1 MSFINL
7 FKSLSNFQFPY
18 TLEEKPVYE
27 SNLWQAFNGL
37 RKSDSLPITAFKA
50 IRSPQNESL
59 IANAI
64 HKSKVLKIPG
74 LCGVL
79 EIFDSDPQSTFI
91 ITERVI
97 PFPWDEIAS
106 LRRNA
111 ESLELGIYQIMTTL
125 QFLDSFVLGT
135 IGKGSIFIDSKGQWL
150 LFGLELCARVT
161 EIDDPDQFLDRVSAY
176 SSLVGNSSP
185 SERNYRKIDAIQL
198 SSLISQIFGGRTMVP
213 KDWQTSLQ
221 ALAAGKSTIRSF
233 MNKLQSTE
241 TWKLNPLIEVYQH
254 LKELH
259 IKEPQEKL
267 VAMTHLQNSFFE
279 NRDLYHNSSPNFLE
293 GLIIPEITDII
304 KWLITNQGNVASAV
318 ARIIPLLATFLDVS
332 VVKGYFPDNSK
343 QLIYDSFGL
352 TDRQIR
358 FLLLIYL
365 PKISKHLN
373 KNEISAKIYPHFIQG
388 MADSDKT
395 LRLQTL
401 KSIPTIVPFITE
413 RQLNNELLR
422 YLAKTQVDVDVEI
435 RTWTVII
442 ITQIST
448 LLSKSSGNRSNILAT
463 AYTKSLKDPV
473 TKPRLAA
480 LHGLA
485 KSIDLFD
492 VSTIANKI
500 LTVIAPGLLDKDPL
514 VRRKAKNLFQIYL
527 DKLENEA
534 KALQEI
540 STNEFDAEDID
551 FDQYGEVDENADDSE
566 LVKQFMDTLMLTAM
580 PELTL
585 EQTKTAQEDE
595 WRINGE
601 RTQDAG
607 WDGLHSDNGRDFTNA
622 KPANGANATPVAVE
636 TFWNDELNQDLDEDA
651 WDDQNFWDED
661 AAIQENEASIPTMTN
676 VPKTATNTTKRSAN
690 SMISSKSRAHRLKST
705 VNSTRPQKGKPA
717 ERKAIDDEED
727 DDAWIGEW

>member
-18 TLEEKPVYE
+18 CLEERPVYE

-50 IRSPQNESL
+50 IRSTQNESM
-59 IANAI
+59 IANAV
-64 HKSKVLKIPG
+64 HKSKILKIPG
-74 LCGVL
+74 LCKVL

-91 ITERVI
+91 ITERVV
-97 PFPWDEIAS
+97 PFPWDEIVS

-111 ESLELGIYQIMTTL
+111 RSLELGIYQILTTL

-135 IGKGSIFIDSKGQWL
+135 IGKESIFIDSRGQWL
-150 LFGLELCARVT
+150 LFGLEICTKVS
-161 EIDDPDQFLDRVSAY
+161 EIDDPDKFLDKVSVY

-185 SERNYRKIDAIQL
+185 SDRNYRKIDAIQL
-198 SSLISQIFGGRTMVP
+198 SNLISQIFGGKFKVP
-213 KDWQTSLQ
+213 KDWQTPLQ
-221 ALAAGKSTIRSF
+221 ALASGKSSIGNF

-241 TWKLNPLIEVYQH
+241 TWRLNPLIEVYQH
-254 LKELH
+254 LKEIH

-267 VAMTHLQNSFFE
+267 VAMTYLQNSFFE
-279 NRDLYHNSSPNFLE
+279 SKDLYYNSSPNFLE
-293 GLIIPEITDII
+293 GLIIPEITNVI
-304 KWLITNQGNVASAV
+304 KWLISNQGNLASAV
-318 ARIIPLLATFLDVS
+318 SRIIPLLATFLDLS
-332 VVKGYFPDNSK
+332 VVKEYFPEDSK
-343 QLIYDSFGL
+343 QLIYASFGL
-352 TDRQIR
+352 TDRQVR

-365 PKISKHLN
+365 PKITKHLN
-373 KNEISAKIYPHFIQG
+373 RNEISTKIYPHFVQG
-388 MADSDKT
+388 MADSDTT

-448 LLSKSSGNRSNILAT
+448 LLSTSSGNRSNILAT
-463 AYTKSLKDPV
+463 AYTKSLKDPK

-480 LHGLA
+480 LHGLT
-485 KSIDLFD
+485 KSINLFD

-527 DKLENEA
+527 DKLEDEA
-534 KALQEI
+534 KTIQET
-540 STNEFDAEDID
+540 SAYGSDTEDID
-551 FDQYGEVDENADDSE
+551 FDQYGKVDENANDSE
-566 LVKQFMDTLMLTAM
+566 LVKQFMETLILTAM
-580 PELTL
+580 PDPTL
-585 EQTKTAQEDE
+585 EQTRTVEENEEA
-595 WRINGE
+595 
-601 RTQDAG
+601 TQDAG
-607 WDGLHSDNGRDFTNA
+607 WDDLSIDNGTDFSNT
-622 KPANGANATPVAVE
+622 KLANGTKATSVAVE
-636 TFWNDELNQDLDEDA
+636 TFWNDDLDQNLDEDA
-651 WDDQNFWDED
+651 WDDQNFWGED
-661 AAIQENEASIPTMTN
+661 ATIQESKASIP
-676 VPKTATNTTKRSAN
+676 KAAQTTIKKSNN
-690 SMISSKSRAHRLKST
+690 SIISSKSRAHRLKST
-705 VNSTRPQKGKPA
+705 VNSMKSQKAKSA
-717 ERKAIDDEED
+717 D

>member
-27 SNLWQAFNGL
+27 SNLWQAFNGS

-91 ITERVI
+91 ITERVV
-97 PFPWDEIAS
+97 PFPWDDIAS

-135 IGKGSIFIDSKGQWL
+135 IGKESIFIDSKGQWL
-150 LFGLELCARVT
+150 LFGLELCTKVT
-161 EIDDPDQFLDRVSAY
+161 EIDDPDKFLERVSAY
-176 SSLVGNSSP
+176 SSLVGNSAT

-198 SSLISQIFGGRTMVP
+198 SSLIGQIFGGKTRVP
-213 KDWQTSLQ
+213 KDWQAPLQ
-221 ALAAGKSTIRSF
+221 SLAAGKSTIGSF

-241 TWKLNPLIEVYQH
+241 TWRLNPLIEVYQH

-267 VAMTHLQNSFFE
+267 VAMSYLQKSFFE

-293 GLIIPEITDII
+293 GLIIPEITNTI
-304 KWLITNQGNVASAV
+304 KWLIANQVTVASSIS
-318 ARIIPLLATFLDVS
+318 RIIPLLATFLDLS
-332 VVKGYFPDNSK
+332 VVKEHFPENSK

-373 KNEISAKIYPHFIQG
+373 KNEISAKIYPHFVQG
-388 MADSDKT
+388 MADSDTT

-401 KSIPTIVPFITE
+401 KSIPTIVSFITE

-448 LLSKSSGNRSNILAT
+448 LLSTSSGNRSNILAT
-463 AYTKSLKDPV
+463 AYTKSLKDPK

-500 LTVIAPGLLDKDPL
+500 LTVIAPGLLDRDPL

-534 KALQEI
+534 KTIQE
-540 STNEFDAEDID
+540 SSANGSHTEDID
-551 FDQYGEVDENADDSE
+551 FDQYTKEDENADDSE
-566 LVKQFMDTLMLTAM
+566 LVKQFMERLMLTAI
-580 PELTL
+580 PELTPG
-585 EQTKTAQEDE
+585 QTKTVEEDE
-595 WRINGE
+595 WRSNE
-601 RTQDAG
+601 ETTQDAW
-607 WDGLHSDNGRDFTNA
+607 WDGDDGRDVSNT
-622 KPANGANATPVAVE
+622 KLANGVTPDAAE
-636 TFWNDELNQDLDEDA
+636 TFWNDELDQNSDEDA
-651 WDDQNFWDED
+651 WDDQNFWGED
-661 AAIQENEASIPTMTN
+661 AAIQESKPSIPAA
-676 VPKTATNTTKRSAN
+676 VPKKTTIKRSTN
-690 SMISSKSRAHRLKST
+690 SMLSSKSRTHGSKST
-705 VNSTRPQKGKPA
+705 VGSIRQQKAKPA
-717 ERKAIDDEED
+717 QRNTIDDEED